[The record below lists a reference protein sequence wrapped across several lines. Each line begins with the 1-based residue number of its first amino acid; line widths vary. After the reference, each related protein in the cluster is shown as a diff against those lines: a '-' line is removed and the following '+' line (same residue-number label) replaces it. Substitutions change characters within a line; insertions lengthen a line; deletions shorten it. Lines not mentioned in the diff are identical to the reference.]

1 MFSSRSTK
9 TAEGMQHMGAPA
21 PRKKNAPAP
30 AKGADA
36 MVAKQ
41 LSDLA
46 NLIQQGGVDYTLQKQ
61 GDRMVFTI
69 DSPDGTQR
77 MIREADSMTGL
88 VRETTEFATKLPL
101 VQRRKVVRQL
111 ADEGLTQVE
120 IAKRT
125 MTSQK
130 TVSND
135 IEVLRKQGLL

>member
-1 MFSSRSTK
+1 
-9 TAEGMQHMGAPA
+9 MGTPA
-21 PRKKNAPAP
+21 PRKKTPAP
-30 AKGADA
+30 SVLVNSADA

-46 NLIQQGGVDYTLQKQ
+46 KIIQQGGVDYTVQKK
-61 GDRMVFTI
+61 GDRMVFTV

-77 MIREADSMTGL
+77 IIREADSMTGL
-88 VRETTEFATKLPL
+88 VRESTELATKLPAS
-101 VQRRKVVRQL
+101 QRRDVVKQL
-111 ADEGLTQVE
+111 SDEGLTQIE

-135 IEVLRKQGLL
+135 IKVLKRAGEL

>member
-1 MFSSRSTK
+1 
-9 TAEGMQHMGAPA
+9 MGTPA
-21 PRKKNAPAP
+21 PHKKTPAP
-30 AKGADA
+30 SVLVNSADA

-46 NLIQQGGVDYTLQKQ
+46 KIIQQGGVDYTVQKK
-61 GDRMVFTI
+61 GDRMVFTV

-77 MIREADSMTGL
+77 IIREADSMTGL
-88 VRETTEFATKLPL
+88 VRESTELATKLPAS
-101 VQRRKVVRQL
+101 QRRDVVKQL
-111 ADEGLTQVE
+111 ADEGLTQIE

-135 IEVLRKQGLL
+135 IKVLKGAGEL

>member
-1 MFSSRSTK
+1 
-9 TAEGMQHMGAPA
+9 MGTPA
-21 PRKKNAPAP
+21 PRKKTPAP
-30 AKGADA
+30 SVLVNSADA

-46 NLIQQGGVDYTLQKQ
+46 KIIQQGGVDYTVQKK
-61 GDRMVFTI
+61 GDRMVFTV

-77 MIREADSMTGL
+77 IIREADSMTGL
-88 VRETTEFATKLPL
+88 VRESTELATKLPAS
-101 VQRRKVVRQL
+101 QRRDVVKQL
-111 ADEGLTQVE
+111 ADEGLTQIE

-135 IEVLRKQGLL
+135 IKVLKGAGEL

>member
-1 MFSSRSTK
+1 MLVNS
-9 TAEGMQHMGAPA
+9 
-21 PRKKNAPAP
+21 
-30 AKGADA
+30 ADA

-46 NLIQQGGVDYTLQKQ
+46 KIIQQGGVDYTVQKK
-61 GDRMVFTI
+61 GDRMVFTV

-77 MIREADSMTGL
+77 IIREADSMTGL
-88 VRETTEFATKLPL
+88 VRESTELATKLPAS
-101 VQRRKVVRQL
+101 QRRDVVKQL
-111 ADEGLTQVE
+111 ADEGLTQIE

-135 IEVLRKQGLL
+135 IKVLKGAGEL